1 MYHVVQSLPWGKFS
15 IISLMQS
22 MMVKLTLM
30 DVIDGE
36 KDGQGE
42 DNDLRTLGAY
52 GQVYGL

>member
-1 MYHVVQSLPWGKFS
+1 
-15 IISLMQS
+15 MQS

>member
-1 MYHVVQSLPWGKFS
+1 
-15 IISLMQS
+15 MQL

-42 DNDLRTLGAY
+42 DNDLRIPGAY